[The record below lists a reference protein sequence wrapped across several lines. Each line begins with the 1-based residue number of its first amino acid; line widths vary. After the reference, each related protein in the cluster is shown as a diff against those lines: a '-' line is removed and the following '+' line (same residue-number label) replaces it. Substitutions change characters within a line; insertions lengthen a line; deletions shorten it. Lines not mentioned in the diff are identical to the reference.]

1 VTQQYILG
9 ELSCLLDALE
19 PMPGVFRGAVSS
31 LRHEVETCSLSMLGP
46 LLSES
51 FSLTDRACWA
61 ALEQGD
67 IAAFCRCGEA
77 GTALLEFA
85 TIANLLP

>member
-19 PMPGVFRGAVSS
+19 PMPGAFRGAARS

-46 LLSES
+46 LISES

-61 ALEQGD
+61 AVERGD
-67 IAAFCRCGEA
+67 IAGFRRCGEA
-77 GTALLEFA
+77 GAALLEFA
-85 TIANLLP
+85 TSANLLP